1 MITDWEAASRIL
13 DHAFR
18 DRMRLNTLEEFPLLV
33 TEPSWNTKEN
43 KEKMC
48 ELAFESWNCP
58 AYYSVDRAVMSA

>member
-1 MITDWEAASRIL
+1 
-13 DHAFR
+13 
-18 DRMRLNTLEEFPLLV
+18 MRLNSLEEFPLLV

-58 AYYSVDRAVMSA
+58 AYYSVDRAVMSAYVL